1 MTGMKKGLYA
11 LALGTFGLGISEY
24 IMMSILPD
32 VASGFGVSL
41 AEAGHLISVYAL
53 GVCVGAPLIVIV
65 ARNWPL
71 RRILLALVGVF
82 IVGNLLMTFSFHY
95 PVALAARFIS
105 GLPHGAYFGVG
116 SIVASR
122 LARHGKSTSAVALMV
137 MGMTVANLVGV
148 PLGNWVGYAVSWR
161 AVFAFAAVW
170 GMVTWVG
177 IRHWIPEM
185 PPLPNKGMKGQFGFL
200 RRPEPWLL
208 IVATILSNGG
218 IFCWYSYVNPLLTQ
232 VAGIPVSAMPVM
244 MLLAGGSM
252 CVGNYCGGFLS
263 DKFTPQRVSM
273 YTQFVMFAALL
284 LTFFLA
290 AHAVAAV
297 VLMCICTGALFAVS
311 SPQQLLLLK
320 HSPGGEMMGGAM
332 VQLAFNLGNAVGA
345 FCGGF
350 PVDHH
355 IGIQYAALIGSGFAL
370 MGAGVLLFFNLRYG
384 KER

>member
-1 MTGMKKGLYA
+1 MKKGLYA

-32 VASGFGVSL
+32 VAFGFGVSL

-82 IVGNLLMTFSFHY
+82 VAGNLLMTFSFHY
-95 PVALAARFIS
+95 SVAMAARFIS

-122 LARHGKSTSAVALMV
+122 LARHGKSASAVALMV
-137 MGMTVANLVGV
+137 MGMTVANLLGV

-161 AVFAFAAVW
+161 AVFAFATVW
-170 GMVTWVG
+170 GIITMIG
-177 IRHWIPEM
+177 IRRWIPEM
-185 PPLPNKGMKGQFGFL
+185 PSLPNDGMKGQFGFL

-208 IVATILSNGG
+208 IVATVLSNGG

-232 VAGIPVSAMPVM
+232 VSGIPVSSMPLM
-244 MLLAGGSM
+244 MLLSGGSM
-252 CVGNYCGGFLS
+252 CVGNYLGGFMS
-263 DKFTPQRVSM
+263 DRFTPQRVSM
-273 YTQFVMFAALL
+273 YTQFVMFVALL
-284 LTFFLA
+284 ATFFLA
-290 AHAVAAV
+290 DYAVAAV

-311 SPQQLLLLK
+311 SPQQLLLLR

-332 VQLAFNLGNAVGA
+332 VQLAFNLGNALGA

-355 IGIQYAALIGSGFAL
+355 VGIQYTALIGSAFAF
-370 MGAGVLLFFNLRYG
+370 MGGVVLLVFNLRYAR
-384 KER
+384 KS